1 MRMSLEILDDDEMQP
16 QQRTPGVLEQLDS
29 DLPASIG
36 APARRALISV
46 GVWRLDQLTAL
57 TEAELLKLHGFGPK
71 ALRILKEE
79 LGTKGLSFRTK

>member
-1 MRMSLEILDDDEMQP
+1 MSLDILEDNERQP
-16 QQRTPGVLEQLDS
+16 QQRTPGVLVQLES
-29 DLPASIG
+29 DLPVNIG
-36 APARRALISV
+36 APARRALITA

-79 LGTKGLSFRTK
+79 LGMKGLSFRTK